1 MGTLNEVYQLKPIAL
16 SASAILKVKKSFE
29 NSFLKN
35 FNLKNTDIKERGIF
49 SDTFLYISNDGKV
62 ERLAIYSTDRII
74 DFKEPGIYLSI
85 QSNCKWGLND
95 PFIKGIESAAP
106 FIEDSLFFV
115 IYDERIRR
123 FEILNGKL
131 NIEETNDFDKW
142 DYRFDKYIVSNFGDS
157 PQIIAHYYIDTVI
170 ELKLALEDRIAND
183 SDPGAYYEVEDYEDL
198 LSKIVTYSEYISTD
212 EFNSIKDWLNE
223 KIVFQQDWENQ
234 DYR

>member
-1 MGTLNEVYQLKPIAL
+1 MGNLHEVYQLKPIAL
-16 SASAILKVKKSFE
+16 SASAILKIKKSFE
-29 NSFLKN
+29 DSFLKS
-35 FNLKNTDIKERGIF
+35 FNLKNTDIMETGIF

-85 QSNCKWGLND
+85 QSNCKWGLSD
-95 PFIKGIESAAP
+95 PFIKGIESVAP
-106 FIEDSLFFV
+106 FIEDTLFFV
-115 IYDERIRR
+115 IYDERISR

-142 DYRFDKYIVSNFGDS
+142 DYRFDKYIVSNFSDS
-157 PQIIAHYYIDTVI
+157 PQMIADYYIDQVI
-170 ELKLALEDRIAND
+170 ELKLSLENLIAND
-183 SDPGAYYEVEDYEDL
+183 DDPGIYYEVEEYEDL
-198 LSKIVTYSEYISTD
+198 LNKIVRYSEYISTD

-223 KIVFQQDWENQ
+223 KIVFQKDWENQ